1 MPISLEFNEI
11 YEPIFFTKARHLHF
25 WGGRGR
31 GGSFTA
37 TQYFIHLITQPA
49 YFRGYIMRE
58 VLGDIRES
66 LWLDIKDRIE
76 EAELTEMFQLDESK
90 MTATFLPTGNTIV
103 SKGFKKAS
111 KKQTAKLKSL
121 AGATHV
127 LVEEMEEI
135 SEADFKQ
142 LDDTLRTTKTTDIQL
157 IGIFNPPPKGHW
169 IWKRWYNLEPVP
181 VDEFN
186 AKYGTRLTED
196 EGTGYFRA
204 VPKPIPSLLSIFS
217 TYRDNIENLNASF
230 INNLNQYLK
239 DDPEYYFQ
247 MVEGLISEGVRGRIF
262 KNWKRAPCMPGIW
275 PQFYGLDWGF
285 SGNPLALTILEAHN
299 RSLWVEQRIYKTG
312 LTNDDLE
319 QELIKLGISKRSPIT
334 ADSANPKDIEDMK
347 RRGWNFI
354 KCVKQTVVE
363 GVKYLKQF
371 DVHVTEDSPD
381 IWIECENY
389 AYALDQFKNPTK
401 EPIDAF
407 NDAIDSIR
415 YGLDRIRISKPR
427 VI

>member
-11 YEPIFFTKARHLHF
+11 YEPIFFTKARHILI

-31 GGSFTA
+31 GGSFTC
-37 TQYFIHLITQPA
+37 TQYFLHMVTQPA

-90 MTATFLPTGNTIV
+90 MTATFLQTGNTIV

-142 LDDTLRTTKTTDIQL
+142 LDDTLRTTKTEDIQL

-169 IWKRWYNLEPVP
+169 IWKRWFTLEPAHI
-181 VDEFN
+181 EN
-186 AKYGTRLTED
+186 
-196 EGTGYFRA
+196 YFKA
-204 VPKPIPSLLSIFS
+204 VPKPVPSLLAIFS
-217 TYRDNIENLNASF
+217 TYRDNIGNLNTSF
-230 INNLNQYLK
+230 VNNLNQYLK
-239 DDPEYYFQ
+239 DDPEYYYQ

-262 KNWKRAPCMPGIW
+262 RNWKQAPCMPGLW
-275 PQFYGLDWGF
+275 PKFYGLDWGF
-285 SGNPLALTILEAHN
+285 SGDPLALVECENHN
-299 RSLWVEQRIYKTG
+299 RSLWVEQLIYKRG
-312 LTNDDLE
+312 LTNDDLHD
-319 QELIKLGISKRSPIT
+319 ELIKLGIPKRAPIV
-334 ADSANPKDIEDMK
+334 ADNAQPKDIEDMK
-347 RRGWNFI
+347 RKGWNFI
-354 KCVKQTVVE
+354 ACKKESVVSS
-363 GVKYLKQF
+363 VKYLKQYE
-371 DVHVTEDSPD
+371 VHVIENSTD
-381 IWIECENY
+381 IWNEYENY
-389 AYALDQFKNPTK
+389 AYALDQFKNPTE

-407 NDAIDSIR
+407 NHAIDAIR
-415 YGLDRIRISKPR
+415 YSLDRLRISKPR

>member
-11 YEPIFFTKARHLHF
+11 YEPIFFTKARHILI

-31 GGSFTA
+31 GGSFTC
-37 TQYFIHLITQPA
+37 TQYFIHMVTQPA

-76 EAELTEMFQLDESK
+76 EAELTELFQLDESK
-90 MTATFLPTGNTIV
+90 MSATFLPTGNTIV

-142 LDDTLRTTKTTDIQL
+142 LDDTLRTTKTEDIQL

-169 IWKRWYNLEPVP
+169 IWKKWFNLEPAHI
-181 VDEFN
+181 EN
-186 AKYGTRLTED
+186 
-196 EGTGYFRA
+196 YFKA
-204 VPKPIPSLLSIFS
+204 VPKNIPSLLSIFS
-217 TYRDNIENLNASF
+217 TYRDNIDNLNASF

-239 DDPEYYFQ
+239 DDPEYYYQ

-262 KNWKRAPCMPGIW
+262 KNWKIAPCMPGIW
-275 PQFYGLDWGF
+275 SKFYGLDWGF
-285 SGNPLALTILEAHN
+285 SGDPLALVECENHN
-299 RSLWVEQRIYKTG
+299 RSLWVEQKIYKLG

-319 QELIKLGISKRSPIT
+319 QELIKLNISKKVPIVY
-334 ADSANPKDIEDMK
+334 DNSQPKDGEDMR

-354 KCVKQTVVE
+354 PCKKMGVIEQT
-363 GVKYLKQF
+363 KYLKQY
-371 DVHVTEDSPD
+371 DVHVVESSTD
-381 IWIECENY
+381 IWNEAENH
-389 AYALDQFKNPTK
+389 AYELDQFKNPTERPEDK
-401 EPIDAF
+401 WNHA
-407 NDAIDSIR
+407 
-415 YGLDRIRISKPR
+415 
-427 VI
+427 

>member
-11 YEPIFFTKARHLHF
+11 YEPIFFTKARHILI

-31 GGSFTA
+31 GGSFTC
-37 TQYFIHLITQPA
+37 TQYFIHLVTQPS

-76 EAELTEMFQLDESK
+76 EAELTELFQLDESK
-90 MTATFLPTGNTIV
+90 MSATFLPTGNTIV

-142 LDDTLRTTKTTDIQL
+142 LDDTLRTTKTEDIQL

-169 IWKRWYNLEPVP
+169 IWKKWFNLEPAHI
-181 VDEFN
+181 EN
-186 AKYGTRLTED
+186 
-196 EGTGYFRA
+196 YFKA
-204 VPKPIPSLLSIFS
+204 VPKNIPSLLSIFS
-217 TYRDNIENLNASF
+217 TYRDNIDNLNASF

-239 DDPEYYFQ
+239 DDPEYYYQ

-262 KNWKRAPCMPGIW
+262 KNWKIAPCMPGIW
-275 PQFYGLDWGF
+275 PKFYGLDWGF
-285 SGNPLALTILEAHN
+285 SGDPLALVECENHN
-299 RSLWVEQRIYKTG
+299 RSLWVEQKIYKRG
-312 LTNDDLE
+312 LTNDDLHE
-319 QELIKLGISKRSPIT
+319 ELIRIGISKRSPIV
-334 ADSANPKDIEDMK
+334 ADNAQPKDIEDMK
-347 RRGWNFI
+347 RKGWNFI
-354 KCVKQTVVE
+354 ACKKEMVRSQ
-363 GVKYLKQF
+363 VKYLKQYE
-371 DVHVTEDSPD
+371 VHVVESSTD
-381 IWIECENY
+381 IWNEYENY
-389 AYALDQFKNPTK
+389 AYALDQFKNPTE

-407 NDAIDSIR
+407 NHAIDAIR
-415 YGLDRIRISKPR
+415 YALDRIRISKPR

>member
-1 MPISLEFNEI
+1 MPITLDFNEI
-11 YEPIFFTKARHLHF
+11 YEPIFFTKARHILI

-31 GGSFTA
+31 GGSFTC
-37 TQYFIHLITQPA
+37 TQYFIHMVTQPA

-76 EAELTEMFQLDESK
+76 EAELTELFQLDESK

-142 LDDTLRTTKTTDIQL
+142 LDDTLRTTKTEDIQL

-169 IWKRWYNLEPVP
+169 IWRKWFNLQPAHIE
-181 VDEFN
+181 N
-186 AKYGTRLTED
+186 
-196 EGTGYFRA
+196 YFRA
-204 VPKPIPSLLSIFS
+204 VPKQIPSLLSVFS
-217 TYRDNIENLNASF
+217 TYRDNIDNLNASF

-239 DDPEYYFQ
+239 DDPEYYYQ

-262 KNWKRAPCMPGIW
+262 KNWKIAPCMPGLW
-275 PQFYGLDWGF
+275 PKFYGLDWGF
-285 SGNPLALTILEAHN
+285 SGDPLALVECENHN
-299 RSLWVEQRIYKTG
+299 RSLWVQQKIYKRG
-312 LTNDDLE
+312 LTNDDLH
-319 QELIKLGISKRSPIT
+319 QELIKLGISKRAPIV
-334 ADSANPKDIEDMK
+334 ADSSQPKDIEDMR
-347 RRGWNFI
+347 RRGWNI
-354 KCVKQTVVE
+354 MAHKPEAVRSRVKHMKQYEVHVVE
-363 GVKYLKQF
+363 SSV
-371 DVHVTEDSPD
+371 D
-381 IWIECENY
+381 IWNEYENY
-389 AYALDQFKNPTK
+389 ANALDQFKNPT
-401 EPIDAF
+401 EDPIDAF
-407 NDAIDSIR
+407 NHAMDAIGYS
-415 YGLDRIRISKPR
+415 LDRVRISKPR

>member
-1 MPISLEFNEI
+1 MPITLEFNEI

-31 GGSFTA
+31 GGSYTA
-37 TQYFIHLITQPA
+37 TQYFLHLITQPA

-58 VLGDIRES
+58 ILGDIRES

-76 EAELTEMFQLDESK
+76 EAEIIDLFQLDESK
-90 MTATFLPTGNTIV
+90 MMATYIPTGNTIV

-142 LDDTLRTTKTTDIQL
+142 LDDTLRTTKTEDIQL

-169 IWKRWYNLEPVP
+169 IWKKWYSLVEADVP
-181 VDEFN
+181 
-186 AKYGTRLTED
+186 
-196 EGTGYFRA
+196 GYFRA
-204 VPKPIPSLLSIFS
+204 VPKKIDSLLSIFS

-230 INNLNQYLK
+230 VNNLNQYLK
-239 DDPEYYFQ
+239 DDPEYYYQ

-262 KNWKRAPCMPGIW
+262 RDWKVVPCMPGIW
-275 PQFYGLDWGF
+275 PKFYGLDWGF
-285 SGNPLALTILEAHN
+285 SGDPLALVECENHN
-299 RSLWVEQRIYKTG
+299 RSLWVEQKIYKRG
-312 LTNDDLE
+312 LTNDDLHE
-319 QELIKLGISKRSPIT
+319 ELIRLGIPKRAPII
-334 ADSANPKDIEDMK
+334 ADSAQPKDIEDMK
-347 RRGWNFI
+347 RKGWNFI
-354 KCVKQTVVE
+354 PCQKESVKSS
-363 GVKYLKQF
+363 VKYLKQYE
-371 DVHVTEDSPD
+371 VHVVESSTD
-381 IWIECENY
+381 IWEEYENY
-389 AYALDQFKNPTK
+389 AYALDQFKNPTE

-407 NDAIDSIR
+407 NHAIDSIR
-415 YGLDRIRISKPR
+415 YSLDRLRKSKPR